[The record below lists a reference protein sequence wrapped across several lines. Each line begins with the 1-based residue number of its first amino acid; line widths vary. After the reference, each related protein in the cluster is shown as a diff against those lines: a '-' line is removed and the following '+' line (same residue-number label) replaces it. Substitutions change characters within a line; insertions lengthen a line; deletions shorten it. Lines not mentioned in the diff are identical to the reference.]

1 MNTSGPIYT
10 RYVASASPKY
20 AQADHAAVQRTMGKF
35 LEQQCEPAGKRPGML
50 LGKIQSGKTR
60 IFIGVIAMAFDNGY
74 DVAVVFTKNSLA
86 LAKQTTS
93 RIRDDLYQEDVVH
106 VADIKFLGEVDTSD
120 LAPKLVLVVK
130 KEDDNVRD
138 LNALFSDHE
147 NGLAG
152 KKVIVI
158 DDEADITGVGYRRV
172 AEEEIPQEGQTKE
185 QVLKHLQEVHRQI
198 DIFRKAN
205 PSASYL
211 QVTATPYA
219 LYLQSDRPGQK
230 HESVKPG
237 FTTLVPVG
245 KGYVGT
251 DHFFE
256 NCDVDGH
263 FSQCAVVNIGD
274 SELDALEHKDLRL
287 IKLDNLLGGF
297 GAAGSGRRKDNVAA
311 LRDGIIGFIVGAT
324 VRHMQAEVAGDKMIR
339 YGFIVHTETGKRSQQ
354 WQDELVTLMVKS
366 IVDNARRQPNAIKPL
381 FVDAY
386 NKLAELARRQGRALP
401 ARAEV
406 VANAMSAALN
416 KRVGTTVVNSDQD
429 AVKLFDEKK
438 GELKKPFWM
447 TVFIG
452 GQILDRGLTISN
464 LIGFYYGRNPGK
476 AQQDTVLQHMR
487 VLGYRSAEDL
497 AVTRVFCGKDN
508 RIALKKIH
516 EMDVALRE
524 RLEENID
531 AEVVFVSLDAAGRVV
546 PCAPSK
552 LMLSRTTTYKPGSK
566 DLPVGF
572 RTAEEG
578 VTSLIQQVEGI
589 LHECQPDSSK
599 WSKPFKVDKAK
610 ADKILELLERTLVS
624 DDTGQGEK
632 PAKKRNWKNAPFVWE
647 HTRKVVA
654 KMSDES
660 PDSKEK
666 GMVWISALGF
676 GAPDRNNP
684 RKISRIKDD
693 GGLSDAPDSSKTDT
707 ADMKKSAVNVPGI
720 ILLKQAGTRE
730 LGWSGDPFIW
740 PVIISPSELKDPI
753 IFAHE
758 ERK

>member
-1 MNTSGPIYT
+1 MNTSGPIYS
-10 RYVASASPKY
+10 RYVACASPKY
-20 AQADHAAVQRTMGKF
+20 AQVDHAAVQRTLGKF
-35 LEQQCEPAGKRPGML
+35 LGQQDEGARKRPGML

-60 IFIGVIAMAFDNGY
+60 IFIGVIAMSFDNGY

-93 RIRDDLYQEDVVH
+93 RIRDDLYQEDVVD
-106 VADIKFLGEVDTSD
+106 VADIKFMGEVDTSD

-130 KEDDNVRD
+130 KEDDNVEA
-138 LNALFSDHE
+138 LNVLFADHE
-147 NGLAG
+147 NGLGG

-158 DDEADITGVGYRRV
+158 DDEADITGVGYKRV
-172 AEEEIPQEGQTKE
+172 EEDDLILEGQTKA
-185 QVLKHLQEVHRQI
+185 QALKHLQEVHKQI
-198 DIFRKAN
+198 DIFRKKN

-219 LYLQSDRPGQK
+219 LYLQSDESGQK

-251 DHFFE
+251 DHFFA
-256 NCDVDGH
+256 NCDVEGH
-263 FSQCAVVNIGD
+263 HSECAVVNIGE
-274 SELDALEHKDLRL
+274 SELSALEKKDLRL

-297 GAAGSGRRKDNVAA
+297 GAAGSGHRKDNVEA
-311 LRDGIIGFIVGAT
+311 LRDGLIGFIVGAT
-324 VRHMQAEVAGDKMIR
+324 VRHMQSEADGSKRRR
-339 YGFIVHTETGKRSQQ
+339 YGFIVHTETGKRSQK
-354 WQDELVTLMVKS
+354 WQDELVTLMVKA
-366 IVDNARRQPNAIKPL
+366 IVENARRQPNAIKPL

-386 NKLAELARRQGRALP
+386 NKLAELAKRQGLSLP

-406 VANAMSAALN
+406 VANAMAAALN

-487 VLGYRSAEDL
+487 ILGYRPVEDL
-497 AVTRVFCGKDN
+497 AITRVFCGKDN

-524 RLEENID
+524 RLEKNID
-531 AEVVFVSLDAAGRVV
+531 AEVIFVSLDSSGRVI
-546 PCAPSK
+546 PCSPAK
-552 LMLSRTTTYKPGSK
+552 LMLSRTTTYKPGSR

-572 RTAEEG
+572 RTADKG
-578 VTSLIQQVEGI
+578 VASSIQQVEV
-589 LHECQPDSSK
+589 LLLECQPDSTR
-599 WSKPFKVDKAK
+599 WSQPFKVSSEKVER
-610 ADKILELLERTLVS
+610 ILELLEGTLVS
-624 DDTGQGEK
+624 DDSCKGEK
-632 PAKKRNWKNAPFVWE
+632 PKKRRNWKDAPFVWS
-647 HTRKVVA
+647 HTRKA
-654 KMSDES
+654 LSKMSHES
-660 PDSKEK
+660 PKEDEK
-666 GMVWISALGF
+666 GLVWVSALGF
-676 GAPDRNNP
+676 GAHDKYNP
-684 RKISRIKDD
+684 RNISRLKDD

-707 ADMKKSAVNVPGI
+707 ADMKQAAVNIPGV
-720 ILLKQAGTRE
+720 ILLKQTGSVAR
-730 LGWSGDPFIW
+730 GWSGQTFIW
-740 PVIISPSELKDPI
+740 PVIISPSKLKDPI